1 MSNNYSADKISVLK
15 GLEAVRKR
23 PAMYIGDVG
32 KRGYHHLVSEVVDN
46 SIDEALAGFCSSIIV
61 TIKNDGFISIEDNGR
76 GIPVEIHK
84 TEGKPALEVVMTVLH
99 AGGKFDK
106 NTYKVSGGLHGV
118 GVSVVNA
125 LSESLIAE
133 VHRDG
138 FHYKQEYKIGQP
150 TTGVEKIDKSDKT
163 GTIISFKP
171 DETVFSHKG
180 FEEEVIKGRLKELAY
195 LNKNLSIK
203 LINEPE
209 ETEREYCFP
218 GGLSDFV
225 KYLDGN
231 EDLIHDE
238 VIIVNK
244 EDIEVPVD
252 LALRYS
258 TNYNSNIFSFVNNI
272 NTIEG
277 GTHLSGF
284 RSALTRALNNYA
296 NKNDLIKTK
305 KNEKFSLSGD
315 DFREGLTVVLSVKVQ
330 EPQFEGQTKTKLGN
344 GEVKGLVDN
353 GVYDG
358 IQAFLEQNPKVG
370 KRIIEKAAEA
380 ARARIAAKKA
390 RELVR
395 KKSGLGSTTLPGKL
409 ADCSNKD
416 PMQCELFLVE
426 GDSAGG
432 TAKQGRDRRTQAIL
446 PLRGKVINSEKAR
459 EDKLLANNEIQSI
472 ITALGCGFGED
483 EDDPNSFNPEKLRY
497 HKIVIM
503 TDADVDGS
511 HIRTLLLT
519 FFWRKM
525 KSLVT
530 GGYLYMAMPPLYKL
544 KQGKKERYA
553 YTDEERDSLIRRLES
568 ENKTKIDIQRYKGLG
583 EMNAE
588 QLWETTMNAETRT
601 LIQVTVDHIM
611 EEETNI
617 RFRELMGSEVEH
629 RRRFITE
636 RAKFATNIDI

>member
-1 MSNNYSADKISVLK
+1 MSNNYGADKISVLK

-23 PAMYIGDVG
+23 PAMYIGDIG

-133 VHRDG
+133 VYRDG

-150 TTGVEKIDKSDKT
+150 TTGVEKIGKSNKT
-163 GTIISFKP
+163 GTVISFKP
-171 DETVFSHKG
+171 DETVFSHRG

-203 LINEPE
+203 LINEPK
-209 ETEREYCFP
+209 ETETEYCFP

-238 VIIVNK
+238 IIVVTR

-284 RSALTRALNNYA
+284 RSALTRALNSYA
-296 NKNDLIKTK
+296 NKNDLIKTT
-305 KNEKFSLSGD
+305 KNENFSLSGD
-315 DFREGLTVVLSVKVQ
+315 DFREGLTVVISVKVQ

-353 GVYDG
+353 IVYDG
-358 IQAFLEQNPKVG
+358 IQTFLEQNPKVG
-370 KRIIEKAAEA
+370 KKIIEKAAEA

-459 EDKLLANNEIQSI
+459 EDKLLANNEIQSM

-483 EDDPNSFNPEKLRY
+483 EDDPNSYNPEKLRY

-525 KSLVT
+525 KSLVQ
-530 GGYLYMAMPPLYKL
+530 GGYLYMAMPPLYKI

-553 YTDEERDSLIRRLES
+553 YTDEERDNILRRLES

-583 EMNAE
+583 EMNAD

-611 EEETNI
+611 EEETNV

-629 RRRFITE
+629 RRKFITE